1 MPFTAKISAMVR
13 LPFWPLAKVRAAKFA
28 REARIGPRA
37 LARTNAGALAA
48 STSGFTL
55 IELLVVIA
63 IISILASMLLP
74 VLSRA
79 KTKAKSIQCIN
90 NSRQLGLAFLL
101 YADDN
106 NQHLPDLYTKAWT
119 GNNVE

>member
-1 MPFTAKISAMVR
+1 MKKLLRAGTR
-13 LPFWPLAKVRAAKFA
+13 LNK
-28 REARIGPRA
+28 
-37 LARTNAGALAA
+37 
-48 STSGFTL
+48 GFTL

-74 VLSRA
+74 ALSRA
-79 KTKAKSIQCIN
+79 KTKANSIKCLN

-106 NQHLPDLYTKAWT
+106 GQHLPDLYTKAWT
-119 GNNVE
+119 GNNVEPDGDWWFQTLSKGK